1 MSEFIKIGNKVVAKP
16 KGADYDLI
24 NGKVY
29 DLKWDDWNGAPIFT
43 ENGELNLPKKVYK
56 SKEDIIFNKRVLN
69 YFNVTSANTTGVLLA
84 GTKGTGKSV
93 EAKVLAKES
102 GLPIIIVDNEYPSQ
116 KLIQFFKSFNTPV
129 CIIFDEIEKNRNTEK
144 MLDFLDG
151 IEKTTKKLVLMTCN
165 DLQKVSIYM
174 QDRCSR
180 VRYLRKYTPDCNFEF
195 LPELVKD
202 MEIKNPKDV
211 IKYITNNMVLP
222 SMDNLYSLLTE
233 IKLLEDTDISL
244 DEIVKV
250 MNISTKENKDCV
262 SNLENNDTEYQWI
275 KLEDFKKGI
284 LTQTT
289 PNKAC
294 DEEYDEECDEE
305 PINTSFSN

>member
-1 MSEFIKIGNKVVAKP
+1 MSEFIKIGNKLVAKP

-29 DLKWDDWNGAPIFT
+29 DLKWDDWERAPIFT

-102 GLPIIIVDNEYPSQ
+102 GLPIIIVDNSYPSQ

-129 CIIFDEIEKNRNTEK
+129 CIIFDEIEKNRDTEK

-165 DLQKVSIYM
+165 DLQKVSTYM

-202 MEIKNPKDV
+202 MEIKNQEDV
-211 IKYITNNMVLP
+211 VKYITDNVVLP

-233 IKLLEDTDISL
+233 IKLLENDNISL
-244 DEIVKV
+244 QDIVSV
-250 MNISTKENKDCV
+250 MNISTKNEPVK
-262 SNLENNDTEYQWI
+262 EGMTYI
-275 KLEDFKKGI
+275 KHEDSELED
-284 LTQTT
+284 
-289 PNKAC
+289 
-294 DEEYDEECDEE
+294 DEEICNYL
-305 PINTSFSN
+305 PNIND

>member
-1 MSEFIKIGNKVVAKP
+1 MSEFIKIGNKLVAKP

-29 DLKWDDWNGAPIFT
+29 DLKWDEWNGAPIFT

-102 GLPIIIVDNEYPSQ
+102 GLPIIIVDNDYPSQ

-129 CIIFDEIEKNRNTEK
+129 CIIFDEIEKNRDTEK

-165 DLQKVSIYM
+165 DLQRVSIYM

-202 MEIKNPKDV
+202 MEIKSQEDV
-211 IKYITNNMVLP
+211 VKYITNNVVLP

-233 IKLLEDTDISL
+233 IKLLEDTDMSL
-244 DEIVKV
+244 DEIVRV
-250 MNISTKENKDCV
+250 MNINIKENK
-262 SNLENNDTEYQWI
+262 E
-275 KLEDFKKGI
+275 GI
-284 LTQTT
+284 LTQAI
-289 PNKAC
+289 PDKEC
-294 DEEYDEECDEE
+294 DGEYYEKDGYDE
-305 PINTSFSN
+305 

>member
-1 MSEFIKIGNKVVAKP
+1 MSEFIKIGNKLVAKP

-29 DLKWDDWNGAPIFT
+29 DLKWDDWNGAPVFT

-102 GLPIIIVDNEYPSQ
+102 GLPIIIVDNDYPSQ

-129 CIIFDEIEKNRNTEK
+129 CIIFDEIEKNRDTEK

-165 DLQKVSIYM
+165 DLQRVSIYM

-202 MEIKNPKDV
+202 MEIKSQEDV
-211 IKYITNNMVLP
+211 VKYITNNVVLP

-233 IKLLEDTDISL
+233 IKLLEDTDMSL
-244 DEIVKV
+244 DEIVRV
-250 MNISTKENKDCV
+250 MNINIKENK
-262 SNLENNDTEYQWI
+262 E
-275 KLEDFKKGI
+275 GI
-284 LTQTT
+284 LTQAI
-289 PNKAC
+289 PDKEC
-294 DEEYDEECDEE
+294 DGEYYEKDGYDE
-305 PINTSFSN
+305 